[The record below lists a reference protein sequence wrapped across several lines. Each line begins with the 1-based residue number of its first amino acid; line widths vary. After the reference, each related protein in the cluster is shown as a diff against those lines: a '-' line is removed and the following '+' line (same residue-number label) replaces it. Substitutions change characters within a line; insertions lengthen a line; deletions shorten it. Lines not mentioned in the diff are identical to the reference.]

1 MTAAAENYV
10 LRALEK
16 FAHYG
21 DAVAVVQGDVR
32 ASYAEVRDTTLALAT
47 ALREHGVR
55 PGAGVAMLTRNSVQA
70 PSLQLAL
77 HLLGCRTLWIAAYEP
92 PRTQAEFF
100 EFAQAE
106 ALIYSGGS
114 ANREKLAAE
123 LADRDPS
130 LRVLALGAGD
140 GPGTDLLATL
150 PAGAGELAAPRLD
163 PGLAG
168 ADPESLFY
176 SGGTTGRSK
185 LVRHGQHFYEM
196 LLAIAEYYLSIEEP
210 PMRFLSTAGFTHTSG
225 QMPAFLAL
233 FEGGTLFQ
241 NVGFDPA
248 AFLAT
253 IERERID
260 SAFLTPALLYT
271 VLDSPAIDTA
281 DTSSLRYLNVGGAA
295 ASPARL
301 TQAIKRF
308 GPVLRIVYG
317 SSEVPLI
324 TEYPFLDHDP
334 DFPERLSSCGLPFLD
349 TQIEIR
355 DENGTVL
362 PVGEA
367 GQVWVAGPLLTTG
380 YWQRDDLTAEALAGD
395 WLRTGDVGYLDQ
407 DGYLYLVDRITDMIV
422 SFAAATNVYAR
433 PIEDALGSHP
443 GVSVAAV
450 IGVPDDAYGEA
461 VRAYV
466 VRAPGASVTADELR
480 SMVNAELEE
489 AYVPRDIEFVGELPM
504 TSQHKVDKKE
514 LRRRAAER
522 S

>member
-16 FAHYG
+16 FTQYG
-21 DAVAVVQGDVR
+21 EVEAVVQGDARVT
-32 ASYAEVRDTTLALAT
+32 YTEVRDTTLALAA
-47 ALREHGVR
+47 ALRDNGIR

-92 PRTQAEFF
+92 PRIQAEFF

-106 ALIYSGGS
+106 ALIYSRGS

-123 LADRDPS
+123 LVGRDPS
-130 LRVLALGAGD
+130 LRVLTLGEGD
-140 GPGTDLLATL
+140 GPGTDLLARL
-150 PAGAGELAAPRLD
+150 PAQPPALD
-163 PGLAG
+163 PAEIG

-185 LVRHGQHFYEM
+185 LVRHGQRFYEM
-196 LLAIAEYYLSIEEP
+196 MLAIAEYYLSIDEP
-210 PMRFLSTAGFTHTSG
+210 AMRFLTTSGFTHTSG
-225 QMPAFLAL
+225 QMPAFLTL

-248 AFLAT
+248 SFLAT

-260 SAFLTPALLYT
+260 STFLTPALLYT
-271 VLDSPAIDTA
+271 VLDSPAIGTA
-281 DTSSLRYLNVGGAA
+281 DTSSLRYLNIGGAA

-324 TEYPFLDHDP
+324 TDYPFLDHDP
-334 DFPERLSSCGLPFLD
+334 DLPGRLSSCGLPFLE
-349 TQIEIR
+349 TQLEIR

-362 PVGEA
+362 PAGET
-367 GQVWVAGPLLTTG
+367 GVVWVAGPLLMTS
-380 YWQRDDLTAEALAGD
+380 YWQRPDLTAETMAGD
-395 WLRTGDVGYLDQ
+395 WLCTGDVGYLDQ
-407 DGYLYLVDRITDMIV
+407 DGYLFLVDRITDMIV
-422 SFAAATNVYAR
+422 SFSAATNIYAR
-433 PIEDALGSHP
+433 PIEDALSAHP
-443 GVSVAAV
+443 EVAAAAV
-450 IGVPDDAYGEA
+450 IGVPDEAYGEA
-461 VRAYV
+461 VSAYV
-466 VRAPGASVTADELR
+466 VLTPEASVTADDLR
-480 SMVNAELEE
+480 SLVHDELDD

-504 TSQHKVDKKE
+504 TSQFKVDKKE
-514 LRRRAAER
+514 LRRRAADGA
-522 S
+522 